1 MIYKVITVG
10 LIFLSKVF
18 SKFSVHTLQGVSR
31 GARAGL
37 LLSAISLSVCPFE
50 SLAVVQS
57 ESSIQQQDDYSGE
70 TITLEKETFSP
81 LGSPGNS
88 FAEDLISLVF
98 KGLGTYR
105 GEGMDDLKG
114 GDTGEGV
121 FYSVPQRK

>member
-1 MIYKVITVG
+1 MIYKVFTVG

-18 SKFSVHTLQGVSR
+18 STFSVHNLQGVSR
-31 GARAGL
+31 GTRAGL
-37 LLSAISLSVCPFE
+37 LLSAISLSVSPLE

-70 TITLEKETFSP
+70 TIMLEKETFSP

-88 FAEDLISLVF
+88 FAENLIGLVF

-105 GEGMDDLKG
+105 GEGMDDLKV